1 MFHAGLGKLA
11 VAFFLLQRY
20 LVLGCAT
27 SKLHLK
33 VSWPLITNNLYSN
46 DMYSCSN
53 YWLVCMFLFANVCGT
68 NAEVEVE
75 NHPVLSQIR
84 IFVNPC
90 FFASLCQRWS
100 CGDEVHGEICQSGP
114 LWSKITTDQQW
125 FPINIFCCCNFD
137 ILFGE
142 EEKNYLVLFD
152 SRLPLISS
160 GFQLITFFYIFQDFF
175 GWFSI

>member
-11 VAFFLLQRY
+11 VAFFLLQRC

-53 YWLVCMFLFANVCGT
+53 YWLVCMFLFANFCGT

-142 EEKNYLVLFD
+142 KKIIW
-152 SRLPLISS
+152 SSLIQDYHWSAVGS
-160 GFQLITFFYIFQDFF
+160 NKSLFFYIFRDFF

>member
-1 MFHAGLGKLA
+1 
-11 VAFFLLQRY
+11 
-20 LVLGCAT
+20 
-27 SKLHLK
+27 
-33 VSWPLITNNLYSN
+33 
-46 DMYSCSN
+46 
-53 YWLVCMFLFANVCGT
+53 MFLFANFCGT

-142 EEKNYLVLFD
+142 KKKLSCPLWFKITTAVHWSAVGSNKSLFIYFEIVLDNFLFNFD
-152 SRLPLISS
+152 NNISKGTSSQNTKITNISRKVSE
-160 GFQLITFFYIFQDFF
+160 FFIFFTDVSNFKMQ
-175 GWFSI
+175 